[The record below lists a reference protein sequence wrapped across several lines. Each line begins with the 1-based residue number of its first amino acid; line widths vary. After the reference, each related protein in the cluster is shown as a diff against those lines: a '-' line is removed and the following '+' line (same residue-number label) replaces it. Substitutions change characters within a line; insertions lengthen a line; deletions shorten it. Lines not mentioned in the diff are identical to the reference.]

1 MGVNLVGVKAVFQ
14 PKPTRALAALA
25 AALVLGVAGCATP
38 QTLIPYNQA
47 EGVTMSESVDGT
59 TVPLKIGNLLLVTT
73 GKTDGF
79 IAGTLVSPQQD
90 KLVEVAGNP
99 FHDGEGAGQPFD
111 SARPNVTLPKY
122 KMVNL
127 LDSNLTVSSPDL
139 MAGYTAELTLTFE
152 KAGQIKVTV
161 PVVDGDK
168 ADYESYRPEAPEPAA
183 PSAAPKPGAPTGAP
197 TAGTPTQPANAQP
210 TP

>member
-1 MGVNLVGVKAVFQ
+1 MGVKAVFQ
-14 PKPTRALAALA
+14 PKPTRALAAVA
-25 AALVLGVAGCATP
+25 AALVLGVAGCSTP

-47 EGVTMSESVDGT
+47 EGVTMSEPVDGS
-59 TVPLKIGNLLLVTT
+59 TVPLKVGNLLVITT
-73 GKTDGF
+73 GETEGF

-111 SARPNVTLPKY
+111 SAKPDVALPQGR
-122 KMVNL
+122 MVDL

-139 MAGYTAELTLTFE
+139 KAGYTAELTLTFE
-152 KAGQIKVTV
+152 KAGQIKLTV

-168 ADYESYRPEAPEPAA
+168 PDYESYRPEAPTSAA
-183 PSAAPKPGAPTGAP
+183 PSAAPRPGAPTGAP
-197 TAGTPTQPANAQP
+197 TQAPPTQPANAQP